1 MRRSETRFRGIGEQV
16 LKILACELRDLAEL
30 PDEVEIVDV
39 IRPPNHSA
47 GEFYP
52 DFAYDRWPHIVAEER
67 YVYIHIRS
75 RYAVR
80 RPSRSPLMVEGFEAF
95 LERWNELWKE
105 KK

>member
-1 MRRSETRFRGIGEQV
+1 M
-16 LKILACELRDLAEL
+16 ACELRDLAEL

-39 IRPPNHSA
+39 IRPPNQSA

-52 DFAYDRWPHIVAEER
+52 DFAFDQFPHIVASHR

-80 RPSRSPLMVEGFEAF
+80 RPANGALMVEDFEKF
-95 LERWNELWKE
+95 LERWDQLWKE